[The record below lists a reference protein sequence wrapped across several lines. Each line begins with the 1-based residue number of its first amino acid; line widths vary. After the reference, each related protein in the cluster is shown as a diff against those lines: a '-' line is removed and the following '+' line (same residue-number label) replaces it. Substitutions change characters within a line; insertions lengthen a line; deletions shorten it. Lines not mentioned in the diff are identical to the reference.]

1 MLDPN
6 AITNPDYIFKIILRR
21 RWFIIIPFCLI
32 MIVGIYL
39 VLTLPR
45 IYQASTLILVEPQ
58 RVPENYVQSV
68 VSNDIESRI
77 STISQQILSRTN
89 LEKIINDFNLF
100 SGPKFDKMF
109 PEDKLDS
116 LRESISIDVS
126 GSRGRRRNT
135 DTQAFSVSYKGKDP
149 DKVWIIAN
157 ALAGYFIDENLRIR
171 EARGVGTSEFL
182 DAELNSMRERLEG
195 VEQKLK
201 DYRERNMGG
210 LPEQLESNLRILDR
224 LQEQLG
230 DKRESLLD
238 AKNRLAAIEN
248 LIAQGSIG
256 QTTPGVVETRPEYT
270 LSLDQL
276 KNRLQELKARYSDQH
291 PDVIRLRK
299 RIDELESGETSIPIT
314 AEMRQRDDI
323 KRELKSLEIEIADT
337 TDQIN
342 TYQKRVEDTP
352 KREQELLSL
361 RRDYDNINETYNSLL
376 ERKLEADLSVSME
389 KKQKGEQFRVIDP
402 AKRPLKPSEP
412 DMNKLFLLILAASF
426 GIGGGLVFLL
436 EYFDE
441 TFRRPEEI
449 ESMFGVSV
457 LAVVPALK
465 TPKSIKLK
473 RLNQVSSVF
482 SIMISFVLFTGFAIL
497 TFKGVEPTLAFIR
510 RFINI

>member
-1 MLDPN
+1 MFDPN
-6 AITNPDYIFKIILRR
+6 AATRPDYIFEIILRR
-21 RWFIIIPFCLI
+21 RWFVIIPFCLI
-32 MIVGIYL
+32 MIVGNYL

-58 RVPENYVQSV
+58 RLPANYVRSIV
-68 VSNDIESRI
+68 TDDIGSRI

-89 LEKIINDFNLF
+89 LEKIINDLNLF
-100 SGPKFDKMF
+100 SGPEFEKMYS
-109 PEDKLDS
+109 EDKVAS
-116 LRESISIDVS
+116 LRGRISIDVS
-126 GSRGRRRNT
+126 RGRGRGAG
-135 DTQAFSVSYKGKDP
+135 TQTFSVSYKGKDP
-149 DKVWIIAN
+149 DKVWVVAN
-157 ALAGYFIDENLRIR
+157 ALAGYFIDENLRVR
-171 EARGVGTSEFL
+171 EARGKGTSEFL
-182 DAELNSMRERLEG
+182 DAELNSMRERLVD

-210 LPEQLESNLRILDR
+210 LPEQLDSNLRILDR
-224 LQEQLG
+224 LQDQLG
-230 DKRESLLD
+230 DKRENLLD
-238 AKNRLAAIEN
+238 AKNGLVAIEN
-248 LIAQGSIG
+248 LIAQGSSY
-256 QTTPGVVETRPEYT
+256 QTTPGGNGTRPEYT

-276 KNRLQELKARYSDQH
+276 KNRLNELTSRYSDQH
-291 PDVIRLRK
+291 PDVIRIRSK
-299 RIDELESGETSIPIT
+299 IAKLESVETPVPIT
-314 AEMRQRDDI
+314 AEMRQREAI
-323 KRELKSLEIEIADT
+323 KREIKILEIEIADT

-361 RRDYDNINETYNSLL
+361 RRDYDNINKIYNSLL
-376 ERKLEADLSVSME
+376 GRKLEADLAVSME
-389 KKQKGEQFRVIDP
+389 KKQKGERFRVIDP

-412 DMNKLFLLILAASF
+412 DMKKLFLLILAASL

-441 TFRRPEEI
+441 SFRRPEEI

-457 LAVVPALK
+457 LAVIPALK

-497 TFKGVEPTLAFIR
+497 SFKGVEPTLEFIR
-510 RFINI
+510 TYINI

>member
-1 MLDPN
+1 MFDPN
-6 AITNPDYIFKIILRR
+6 AATRPDYIFEIILRR
-21 RWFIIIPFCLI
+21 RWFVIIPFCLI

-39 VLTLPR
+39 VLTLPT

-58 RVPENYVQSV
+58 RVPANYVRSIV
-68 VSNDIESRI
+68 TDDIDSRI
-77 STISQQILSRTN
+77 STISQQILSRTS

-100 SGPKFDKMF
+100 SGPKFEKMY
-109 PEDKLDS
+109 PEDKVAS
-116 LRESISIDVS
+116 LRGRISIDVS
-126 GSRGRRRNT
+126 RGRGRREGSQT
-135 DTQAFSVSYKGKDP
+135 FSVSYKGKDP

-157 ALAGYFIDENLRIR
+157 ALAGYFIDENLRVR

-182 DAELNSMRERLEG
+182 DAELNSMRERLVD
-195 VEQKLK
+195 VEQNLK
-201 DYRERNMGG
+201 EYRERNMGG
-210 LPEQLESNLRILDR
+210 LPEQLDSNLRILDR

-230 DKRESLLD
+230 DKRENLLD
-238 AKNRLAAIEN
+238 AKNRLADIEN
-248 LIAQGSIG
+248 LIAQGSSYHATSG
-256 QTTPGVVETRPEYT
+256 GNGTRPDYT

-276 KNRLQELKARYSDQH
+276 KNRLQELKTRYSDQH
-291 PDVIRLRK
+291 PDVIRIRK
-299 RIDELESGETSIPIT
+299 RIDELESGETPVRIT
-314 AEMRQRDDI
+314 AEMRQREDI
-323 KRELKSLEIEIADT
+323 KREIKILEIEIADT

-376 ERKLEADLSVSME
+376 GRKLEADLAVNME
-389 KKQKGEQFRVIDP
+389 KKQKGEQFRILDP

-412 DMNKLFLLILAASF
+412 DMKKLFLLILAAGL

-441 TFRRPEEI
+441 SFRRPEEI

-457 LAVVPALK
+457 LAVVPALE

-497 TFKGVEPTLAFIR
+497 SFKGVEPTLEFIR
-510 RFINI
+510 RYI

>member
-1 MLDPN
+1 MFDPN
-6 AITNPDYIFKIILRR
+6 AATRPDYIFEIILRR

-68 VSNDIESRI
+68 VTDDIESRI

-89 LEKIINDFNLF
+89 LEKIINYFNLF
-100 SGPKFDKMF
+100 SGPKFEKMY
-109 PEDKLDS
+109 PEDKLDL
-116 LRESISIDVS
+116 LRERILIDVS
-126 GSRGRRRNT
+126 RGVGRRAG
-135 DTQAFSVSYKGKDP
+135 TQTFSVSYEGKDP
-149 DKVWIIAN
+149 DKVWKIAN
-157 ALAGYFIDENLRIR
+157 ALAGYFIDENLRVR

-182 DAELNSMRERLEG
+182 DAELNSMRERLVD

-210 LPEQLESNLRILDR
+210 LPEQLDSNLRILDR

-230 DKRESLLD
+230 DKQENLLD
-238 AKNRLAAIEN
+238 AKNRLVAIEN
-248 LIAQGSIG
+248 LIAQGSTY
-256 QTTPGVVETRPEYT
+256 QTTSGGNGTRPEYT

-276 KNRLQELKARYSDQH
+276 KNRLQELKTRYSDQH
-291 PDVIRLRK
+291 PDVIRIRK
-299 RIDELESGETSIPIT
+299 RIDELESGETPVRIT
-314 AEMRQRDDI
+314 AEMRQREDI
-323 KRELKSLEIEIADT
+323 KREIKILEIEIADT

-361 RRDYDNINETYNSLL
+361 RRDYDNINQTYNSLL
-376 ERKLEADLSVSME
+376 GRKLEADISVSME
-389 KKQKGEQFRVIDP
+389 KKQKGERFRVIDP
-402 AKRPLKPSEP
+402 AKRPQKPSDP
-412 DMNKLFLLILAASF
+412 NMKKLFILILAAGL

-441 TFRRPEEI
+441 SFRRPEEI

-457 LAVVPALK
+457 LAVVPALE

-497 TFKGVEPTLAFIR
+497 SFKGVEPTIEFIR
-510 RFINI
+510 RYI